1 MKIDKN
7 DFNVSNFLFCTAC
20 FEDFLIVLIKSKT
33 KVDSVMLSHPPFRD
47 LMSIIKF
54 SSLSCLLV
62 FVLYFLFYL
71 TNNTLFLFYI

>member
-47 LMSIIKF
+47 LISTINFF
-54 SSLSCLLV
+54 SLFCLFN
-62 FVLYFLFYL
+62 FVLYILFYL
-71 TNNTLFLFYI
+71 TNNTLF